1 MQMLQRLGLEP
12 RSCLALRFGL
22 VTGHSK
28 EASAFLGEDAGR
40 MERSG
45 AWKEEEGWGGVRAG
59 MTPAHPWALGR
70 AEVTVGSMW
79 VSSPG
84 CPSWNW
90 GQFGANNPLLLNLSF
105 LRWEMVKMTEN
116 IS

>member
-1 MQMLQRLGLEP
+1 MDGEVRGLE
-12 RSCLALRFGL
+12 G
-22 VTGHSK
+22 G
-28 EASAFLGEDAGR
+28 G
-40 MERSG
+40 RSG
-45 AWKEEEGWGGVRAG
+45 RGEGWDEG
-59 MTPAHPWALGR
+59 WALGRAEVTVGSMCR

-90 GQFGANNPLLLNLSF
+90 GQFGANDPLLLNLSF
-105 LRWEMVKMTEN
+105 LRWEMVKMTES